1 MLYKNPNILH
11 SWLEKVGY
19 MKSGKENQK
28 HHSTQFQTNPIRRRG
43 VKVSQTSESEVR
55 PSERSLL
62 IFQNHQHGEDIKE
75 QQQYCHVRRRMVKSL
90 YSVQS

>member
-1 MLYKNPNILH
+1 
-11 SWLEKVGY
+11 
-19 MKSGKENQK
+19 MKSGKEKQK

-43 VKVSQTSESEVR
+43 VKVSQTSESEYRSESEVR

-62 IFQNHQHGEDIKE
+62 LFQNHQHGEDIKE